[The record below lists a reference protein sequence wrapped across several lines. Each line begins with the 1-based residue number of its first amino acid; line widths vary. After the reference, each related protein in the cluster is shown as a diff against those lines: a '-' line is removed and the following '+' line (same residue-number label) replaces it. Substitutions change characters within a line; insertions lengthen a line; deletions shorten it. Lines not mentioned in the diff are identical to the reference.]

1 MDFEQLSKE
10 HPELL
15 AEIVTK
21 TTDDATKT
29 LTAKFDAEKQELEEK
44 LTQERDGHSDER
56 KAFKK
61 EIAAL
66 QKSEAIRTEKELKS
80 DARAIWNDKLS
91 ESTIPDRL
99 YDKVRNQ
106 VTHDDFIKDDQFD
119 AETFAK
125 AVDAEIEDWES
136 RGITSDVSGFG
147 VSVKDVEGESAKLK
161 KDDQADEDLANEMFV
176 LAGGKKEVK

>member
-1 MDFEQLSKE
+1 MTQPRRL
-10 HPELL
+10 PP
-15 AEIVTK
+15 
-21 TTDDATKT
+21 
-29 LTAKFDAEKQELEEK
+29 KFDAEKQELEDK
-44 LTQERDGHSDER
+44 LAQERDGHSDER

-80 DARAIWNDKLS
+80 DAKGIWNDKLS

-106 VTHDDFIKDDQFD
+106 VTYDDFIKDDQFD
-119 AETFAK
+119 TEAFAK

-147 VSVKDVEGESAKLK
+147 ISVKDVEGENTKLK
-161 KDDQADEDLANEMFV
+161 KEDQADEDLANGLFV
-176 LAGGKKEVK
+176 ASGGEIKEVK